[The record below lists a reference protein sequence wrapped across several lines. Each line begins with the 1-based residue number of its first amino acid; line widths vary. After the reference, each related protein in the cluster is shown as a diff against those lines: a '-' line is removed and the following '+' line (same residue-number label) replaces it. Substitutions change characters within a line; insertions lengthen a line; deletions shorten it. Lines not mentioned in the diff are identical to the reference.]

1 MTWNDITVFQWQQ
14 LSDLKDLDEVDMAIK
29 ATAIVTGKTE
39 MQVQQ
44 MTLLETK
51 ELSSQLAFMATEIP
65 LKRVNYINANGNRY
79 KVNYDVRRMAAGRYI
94 EAKHFANDF
103 AGNIHRLAA
112 CMVIPMKKTIFGYQE
127 IPFDAS
133 KHEEYANDL
142 QMATI
147 TDVMGSVVFFYHV
160 FKIWIKV
167 FKDYLKSEM
176 QKMGMNKYQS
186 EVVYHALCSSLDG
199 FIKHQSWQNMK
210 GFRLNKSTI

>member
-39 MQVQQ
+39 TQVQQ

-51 ELSSQLAFMATEIP
+51 ELSSKLAFMATEIP
-65 LKRVNYINANGNRY
+65 LKRVNYINANGKRY

-94 EAKHFANDF
+94 EAKHFAADF

-112 CMVIPMKKTIFGYQE
+112 CMVIPMEKTIFGYKE

-133 KHEEYANDL
+133 RHEEYANDL

-160 FKIWIKV
+160 FKTWIKV
-167 FKDYLKSEM
+167 FQDYLKQEM
-176 QKMGMNKYQS
+176 QKMGMSRYQS
-186 EVVYHALCSSLDG
+186 EVMYQALCSSLDG
-199 FIKHQSWQNMK
+199 FIKHPSWQNMK
-210 GFRLNKSTI
+210 GFHLKRSIH